1 MINYGSVNTHHP
13 LNPSI
18 HAGLEIFGKEV
29 AMMNGLTLVCI
40 AIVIF
45 AFAYLFYGRWLVK
58 TWGIEPDAKTPA
70 YRFEDGRDF
79 CAGFPVYGLCPSVFF
94 NYGRR
99 PCHGPDYCRYVW
111 LGSCILMDYCRRHF
125 LRRCPGLYGPLCF
138 SPQRRQEHGQD
149 H

>member
-79 CAGFPVYGLCPSVFF
+79 APASRFTVFAHSFLQLRAQALSRARLLPLCLVGFLHSYGL
-94 NYGRR
+94 
-99 PCHGPDYCRYVW
+99 
-111 LGSCILMDYCRRHF
+111 L
-125 LRRCPGLYGPLCF
+125 
-138 SPQRRQEHGQD
+138 
-149 H
+149 